1 MRKNKQYAVDIMYN
15 YGTDNTIQISEFVK
29 NYKENLI
36 FIDNEYKKSE
46 NRLLKSPIRYK
57 KRYANP
63 NKHTKNKTG

>member
-36 FIDNEYKKSE
+36 FIDKELKMSKNI
-46 NRLLKSPIRYK
+46 LLK
-57 KRYANP
+57 NP
-63 NKHTKNKTG
+63 D

>member
-36 FIDNEYKKSE
+36 FIDKELKMGE
-46 NRLLKSPIRYK
+46 NIILKTLIRYR
-57 KRYANP
+57 KRY
-63 NKHTKNKTG
+63 K

>member
-36 FIDNEYKKSE
+36 FIDKELKMGESI
-46 NRLLKSPIRYK
+46 LLKTLIRYR
-57 KRYANP
+57 KRY
-63 NKHTKNKTG
+63 K

>member
-36 FIDNEYKKSE
+36 FIDKELKMSKNI
-46 NRLLKSPIRYK
+46 LLKNPDWIQK
-57 KRYANP
+57 KIQI
-63 NKHTKNKTG
+63 TE

>member
-36 FIDNEYKKSE
+36 FIDKELKMGE
-46 NRLLKSPIRYK
+46 NILLKTLIRYR
-57 KRYANP
+57 KRY
-63 NKHTKNKTG
+63 K